1 MYSKRY
7 TLGVTAVTVGVGENF
22 MPYVGQDAE
31 SDTWAIEAVADR
43 EGVVRYEITAGGKY
57 LTGSPFGFATEKD
70 GDNTTWM
77 LMKVGED
84 TFTIVNM
91 GTGKAID
98 ISGGNTAAGAK
109 LITYDLS
116 KNDNQ
121 LFYMEEVEGGQS
133 LKMKHSEL
141 YLTVNED
148 GTITQEEKSD
158 DASQV
163 FVFNVL
169 E

>member
-1 MYSKRY
+1 
-7 TLGVTAVTVGVGENF
+7 
-22 MPYVGQDAE
+22 
-31 SDTWAIEAVADR
+31 
-43 EGVVRYEITAGGKY
+43 
-57 LTGSPFGFATEKD
+57 
-70 GDNTTWM
+70 
-77 LMKVGED
+77 MKVGED

-98 ISGGNTAAGAK
+98 ISGGNADAGTK

-121 LFYMEEVEGGQS
+121 LFYMEEVKDGYN

-141 YLTVNED
+141 YLTVNEG
-148 GTITQEEKSD
+148 GTITQEEK
-158 DASQV
+158 DADKAQL
-163 FVFNVL
+163 FVFDIV

>member
-1 MYSKRY
+1 
-7 TLGVTAVTVGVGENF
+7 VGIGENF
-22 MPYVGQDAE
+22 VPYVGQDE
-31 SDTWAIEAVADR
+31 EGDIWAIEEVSDR
-43 EGVVRYEITAGGKY
+43 EGMERYTITADGKY
-57 LTGSPFGFATEKD
+57 LTGTPFGFVDAED

-77 LMKVGED
+77 LMSAKD
-84 TFTIVNM
+84 DAFTIINM

-109 LITYDLS
+109 LISYDLS

-121 LFYMEEVEGGQS
+121 LFFMEEVEGGFN

-148 GTITQEEKSD
+148 GTITQEEKSAD
-158 DASQV
+158 KVQT
-163 FVFNVL
+163 FVFDIL